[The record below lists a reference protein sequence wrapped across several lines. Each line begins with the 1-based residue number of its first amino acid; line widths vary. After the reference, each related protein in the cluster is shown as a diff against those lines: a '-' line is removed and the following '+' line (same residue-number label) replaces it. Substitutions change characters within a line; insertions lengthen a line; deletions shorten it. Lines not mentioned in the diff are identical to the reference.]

1 MIFEMIYFYKQIGN
15 KKIFDLPVMMVLPDV
30 DVTITDDAEVVDK
43 VLDDEEFIEGIIED
57 SWLFAVSFL
66 CDANKGFFCG

>member
-1 MIFEMIYFYKQIGN
+1 M
-15 KKIFDLPVMMVLPDV
+15 FDLPDMMVQPDV
-30 DVTITDDAEVVDK
+30 DEAITEDAEVVDK
-43 VLDDEEFIEGIIED
+43 VLDNEEFIEGIIED

>member
-1 MIFEMIYFYKQIGN
+1 M
-15 KKIFDLPVMMVLPDV
+15 FDLPVMMVQPDV
-30 DVTITDDAEVVDK
+30 DEAITEDAEVVDK
-43 VLDDEEFIEGIIED
+43 VLDDEELIEGVIED